1 MTTLLQYLAALA
13 TDPAAQQAFA
23 HDPESALA
31 SSGLSEQ
38 DRAILR
44 TRNNGL
50 IQATVGAQA
59 VASMIY
65 STAPAPAVIYASGPA
80 PAAPVVHVIV
90 IPVHACA
97 AAAPHTQVIYSAA
110 QPAVIYAPALQ
121 PAVIYAPAPQPA
133 VIYAPAAQPA
143 VIYAPAPK
151 PDDAPK

>member
-23 HDPESALA
+23 HDPEAALA
-31 SSGLSEQ
+31 SSGLTEQ

-65 STAPAPAVIYASGPA
+65 STAPAPGPAVIYASGPA
-80 PAAPVVHVIV
+80 PVAPVIHVIV

-97 AAAPHTQVIYSAA
+97 AAAPHSQVIYSAA
-110 QPAVIYAPALQ
+110 Q

-133 VIYAPAAQPA
+133 VIYAPA
-143 VIYAPAPK
+143 PK
-151 PDDAPK
+151 PTDAPK